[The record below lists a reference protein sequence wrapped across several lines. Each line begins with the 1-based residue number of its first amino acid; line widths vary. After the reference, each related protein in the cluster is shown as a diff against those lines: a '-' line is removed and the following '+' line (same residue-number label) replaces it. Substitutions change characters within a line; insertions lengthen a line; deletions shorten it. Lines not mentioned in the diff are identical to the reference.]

1 MITSRECCCRANF
14 GVLESILITMLD
26 HSAAM
31 LAFLKLAGV
40 SQTRKQIGPRDK
52 FLVLGG
58 VSALKAGWP
67 DVAERCRELIVAHNP
82 AHQLVQYPTFA
93 DALRSEDFEQ
103 LLKPLGK
110 FCSYERAEHLL
121 TQLRIAPG
129 QPRLNG
135 SLSDGEYAL
144 LLMSKA
150 DIPSQSSDPSRA
162 SSSSDEE

>member
-1 MITSRECCCRANF
+1 MI
-14 GVLESILITMLD
+14 D

-40 SQTRKQIGPRDK
+40 SQTRQQIGPRDK

-67 DVAERCRELIVAHNP
+67 KVAERCRQLILSHNP
-82 AHQLVQYPTFA
+82 VHQLTQYPTFA
-93 DALRSEDFEQ
+93 DALRSAEFEQ

-121 TQLRIAPG
+121 TQLKIAPG
-129 QPRLNG
+129 QPRLTG

-144 LLMSKA
+144 LLLAKA
-150 DIPSQSSDPSRA
+150 DASDPA
-162 SSSSDEE
+162 GEFPP

>member
-1 MITSRECCCRANF
+1 
-14 GVLESILITMLD
+14 MLD

-52 FLVLGG
+52 FLLLGG

-67 DVAERCRELIVAHNP
+67 SVAERCRELIVTHNP
-82 AHQLVQYPTFA
+82 AHQLGQYPTFA
-93 DALRSEDFEQ
+93 DALRSEEFEQ
-103 LLKPLGK
+103 LLRPLGK

-121 TQLRIAPG
+121 TQLKIAPG
-129 QPRLNG
+129 LPRLTG

-150 DIPSQSSDPSRA
+150 DSPSQSNDSSRTD
-162 SSSSDEE
+162 SDESESSG